1 MQILD
6 DFLTRIANAIRK
18 RKQTTDLIKA
28 NNFASEIESIPQTY
42 VSSLQEKSVTITSNG
57 TTTLNPDTNYDGISS
72 AEITTNV
79 QPALQ
84 SKSTTLT
91 SSSAIS
97 IVPDSGYY
105 GLSKVTVTPSVQT
118 KSQTITSNGTTTI
131 SPDSGKVGLSK
142 VTITTNVAGG
152 TLSVPAITNTNSDKL
167 SKSLTLNA
175 NKTGVLVFHYVT
187 ALHWY
192 YKISV
197 AGTKIVE
204 RKGNQDVGVINT
216 VASGWTSRYLHK
228 GTGDSTSSEHTEI
241 LLIPASSSART
252 IAIEASSAYGGR
264 FSWYTLIQ

>member
-1 MQILD
+1 MNLLEE
-6 DFLTRIANAIRK
+6 FLTEIANAIRK
-18 RKQTTDLIKA
+18 RKGKTYLIEA
-28 NNFASEIESIPQTY
+28 QQFAEEIESIPQDITGAF
-42 VSSLQEKSVTITSNG
+42 QEKSVDVTSVSTITV
-57 TTTLNPDTNYDGISS
+57 TPDTGYD
-72 AEITTNV
+72 
-79 QPALQ
+79 
-84 SKSTTLT
+84 
-91 SSSAIS
+91 
-97 IVPDSGYY
+97 
-105 GLSKVTVTPSVQT
+105 GLSKVTITPSIQS
-118 KSQTITSNGTTTI
+118 KSKTITSNGTTTI
-131 SPDSGKVGLSK
+131 TPDSGKVGLSK
-142 VTITTNVAGG
+142 VTVTTNVAGS
-152 TLSVPAITNTNSDKL
+152 TPSVPAITNTNSDKL

-228 GTGDSTSSEHTEI
+228 GTGDSSSSEHTEI

>member
-1 MQILD
+1 MEVLENYLQNVAD
-6 DFLTRIANAIRK
+6 AIRNK
-18 RKQTTDLIKA
+18 TGGTAKIEAMD
-28 NNFASEIESIPQTY
+28 FASEILSIPQTTT
-42 VSSLQEKSVTITSNG
+42 SKLQEKTVTQTTTSTLTVNPDSGYDGMSKVTINPKLQSKTTTITSN
-57 TTTLNPDTNYDGISS
+57 TTTN
-72 AEITTNV
+72 IT
-79 QPALQ
+79 
-84 SKSTTLT
+84 
-91 SSSAIS
+91 
-97 IVPDSGYY
+97 PDSGYS
-105 GLSKVTVTPSVQT
+105 GLSQVS
-118 KSQTITSNGTTTI
+118 
-131 SPDSGKVGLSK
+131 
-142 VTITTNVAGG
+142 ITTKVSGG
-152 TLSVPAITNTNSDKL
+152 TLSVPAITNTNGDKL

-204 RKGNQDVGVINT
+204 RRGTSDVGTINY

>member
-1 MQILD
+1 MEVLENYLQNVAD
-6 DFLTRIANAIRK
+6 AIRNK
-18 RKQTTDLIKA
+18 TGGTAKIEAMD
-28 NNFASEIESIPQTY
+28 FASEILSIPQTTT
-42 VSSLQEKSVTITSNG
+42 SKLQEKTVTHTTTNALTVNPDSGYDGMSKVTVNPKLQSKTTTITSN
-57 TTTLNPDTNYDGISS
+57 TTTN
-72 AEITTNV
+72 IT
-79 QPALQ
+79 
-84 SKSTTLT
+84 
-91 SSSAIS
+91 
-97 IVPDSGYY
+97 PDSGYS
-105 GLSKVTVTPSVQT
+105 GLSKVTV
-118 KSQTITSNGTTTI
+118 
-131 SPDSGKVGLSK
+131 
-142 VTITTNVAGG
+142 TTNVAGG

-204 RKGNQDVGVINT
+204 RRGTNDVGTINY